1 MRNRNTRIVMGI
13 LVGLVLFTS
22 SVALLLFV
30 KQSKANENIEKNVE
44 VYVAVKALNEGDY
57 IDAASIK
64 KANVPQNYISFTPL
78 MAEEIIGRYAKVNI
92 FPKEPIRPEKIATT
106 NPLDV
111 KKTQVTVTTQDTNK
125 TQEKLTTTNDTIAIP
140 LSLFKNKDSSLRAGN
155 FVDIVSIVPKQL
167 KNRDLSFA
175 TKYIAIHVPI
185 NSFISKNVTTSSYTR
200 TISKTSKT
208 SKKEKITTTQII
220 EADTIVLDMSPKD
233 IKNFLALYYKS
244 QALNDKRAYNT
255 QNYGGQLWIV
265 NAATDVDEELQK
277 QKEQL
282 LLDRKK
288 VIKKRVK
295 KHVQRVSI
303 AYEK

>member
-1 MRNRNTRIVMGI
+1 MRNRNTRIIMGI

-44 VYVAVKALNEGDY
+44 VYVAVKALKEGDY
-57 IDAASIK
+57 INAASIK
-64 KANVPQNYISFTPL
+64 KASVPQNYISFTPL
-78 MAEEIIGRYAKVNI
+78 MAQEIIGRYATVNI

-111 KKTQVTVTTQDTNK
+111 KNTKVSVATEDASS
-125 TQEKLTTTNDTIAIP
+125 TQEKLTRTNDTIAIP
-140 LSLFKNKDSSLRAGN
+140 LSLFKNRDSSLRAGN

-167 KNRDLSFA
+167 KNRELNFT

-185 NSFISKNVTTSSYTR
+185 NSFISQNVTTPSYTR
-200 TISKTSKT
+200 TISKTST
-208 SKKEKITTTQII
+208 KEKGTTTQII

-265 NAATDVDEELQK
+265 NAATDVDKELQK

-288 VIKKRVK
+288 VIKNRVGKR
-295 KHVQRVSI
+295 VQRVSI
-303 AYEK
+303 TYEK

>member
-1 MRNRNTRIVMGI
+1 VKETK
-13 LVGLVLFTS
+13 
-22 SVALLLFV
+22 VA
-30 KQSKANENIEKNVE
+30 
-44 VYVAVKALNEGDY
+44 
-57 IDAASIK
+57 AATK
-64 KANVPQNYISFTPL
+64 
-78 MAEEIIGRYAKVNI
+78 
-92 FPKEPIRPEKIATT
+92 
-106 NPLDV
+106 
-111 KKTQVTVTTQDTNK
+111 DTNS
-125 TQEKLTTTNDTIAIP
+125 TQKKLTTTNDTIAIP

-167 KNRDLSFA
+167 KNRELSFT

-185 NSFISKNVTTSSYTR
+185 NSFISQNVTTSSYTR
-200 TISKTSKT
+200 TITITSTT
-208 SKKEKITTTQII
+208 SAKKKVTTTKVI

-265 NAATDVDEELQK
+265 NAATNVDKELQK

-288 VIKKRVK
+288 VIKKRVR
-295 KHVQRVSI
+295 KHVQTVSI